1 MTGAQIQVILIFLLP
16 LAMYCAIRFVP
27 VRQSTSR
34 KKVHDF
40 MRFAII
46 FTYTPVLYIL
56 YGLVTTGFDTM
67 KVLDGET
74 VYTMMMGITIM
85 FGIIMM
91 IGAAIGKTFYWL
103 NHKKII

>member
-1 MTGAQIQVILIFLLP
+1 MTSAQIQVVLIFFMPVIMFLI
-16 LAMYCAIRFVP
+16 IRFIP
-27 VRQSTSR
+27 LSHEGSR

-46 FTYTPVLYIL
+46 FTYLPVLYII
-56 YGLVTTGFDTM
+56 YGLVITGFDTM

-85 FGIIMM
+85 FGIFMM
-91 IGAAIGKTFYWL
+91 IGAAIGKLYYSLTF
-103 NHKKII
+103 KKSI

>member
-1 MTGAQIQVILIFLLP
+1 MTGAQFQVILIFFMP
-16 LAMYCAIRFVP
+16 LILFFVIRVIP
-27 VRQSTSR
+27 VGQPLNR

-46 FTYTPVLYIL
+46 FTYTPVLFIF

-74 VYTMMMGITIM
+74 VYTMMMSITIM

-91 IGAAIGKTFYWL
+91 IGAAIGKAFYWL
-103 NHKKII
+103 SFKKII